1 MRLLLIGVGGVGQS
15 AVMIIKRAGNKGKW
29 LEKMIMADYDL
40 QRAKEVEK
48 IVDDERFIGE
58 KLNAASKEDIIAM
71 VKKYKCTF
79 ILNAVAP
86 SFNEP
91 IFDAAFEAGVGYMDC
106 AMT

>member
-1 MRLLLIGVGGVGQS
+1 MKIIGGNRMRLLLIGVGGVGQS

-79 ILNAVAP
+79 RKFFIIKYR
-86 SFNEP
+86 
-91 IFDAAFEAGVGYMDC
+91 IFF
-106 AMT
+106 